1 MKDRDLISVYRDL
14 LAHYGPRH
22 WWPADTPFE
31 VMVGAVLTQNTSWT
45 NVERALDRLR
55 EVVALEPQAMARLPV
70 DVLADALR
78 PAGYYNVKE
87 RRLRALCQWVV
98 DRGGMEAL
106 HGLETQALRAAL
118 LCVHGVGPE
127 TADDIVL
134 YAFGRPVFV
143 IDAYTRRLFARL
155 GYAQGEETY
164 EDLRMRFERAL
175 PRDAALY
182 NEYHALI
189 VEHAKT
195 TCRTKP
201 VCDACVL
208 QASCRA
214 RLSCGRPAGR
224 RRYLDR
230 KRVKET

>member
-1 MKDRDLISVYRDL
+1 MKTNRLVFVYRNL
-14 LAHYGPRH
+14 FRHYGPRH
-22 WWPADTPFE
+22 WWPADSPFE
-31 VMVGAVLTQNTSWT
+31 VMIGAVLTQNTSWT

-55 EVVALEPQAMARLPV
+55 KAIALDAAAVAALPT
-70 DVLADALR
+70 DILADALR
-78 PAGYYNVKE
+78 PAGYFNVKA
-87 RRLRALCQWVV
+87 RRLQALCRWILEQ
-98 DRGGMEAL
+98 GGMEAL
-106 HGLETQALRAAL
+106 HGMDTQALRAAL
-118 LCVHGVGPE
+118 LGVHGVGPE

-155 GYAQGEETY
+155 GLVAGHESY
-164 EDLRMRFERAL
+164 EVLRARFEQAL

-201 VCDACVL
+201 VCACCVL
-208 QASCRA
+208 RKGCPAA
-214 RLSCGRPAGR
+214 RPSAPHGAIEARQ
-224 RRYLDR
+224 
-230 KRVKET
+230 

>member
-1 MKDRDLISVYRDL
+1 MKVRDLTSIYHDL

-45 NVERALDRLR
+45 NVERALDRLKG
-55 EVVALEPQAMARLPV
+55 VVALEPRAIAALPV

-98 DRGGMEAL
+98 DQGGMETL
-106 HGLETQALRAAL
+106 DRMETRALRSAL
-118 LCVHGVGPE
+118 LDVHGVGPE

-155 GYAQGEETY
+155 GFVRGQETY
-164 EDLRMRFERAL
+164 EGWRARFERAL

-201 VCDACVL
+201 ICDACIL
-208 QASCRA
+208 QACCRA
-214 RLSCGRPAGR
+214 RTSFGRRGR
-224 RRYLDR
+224 RR
-230 KRVKET
+230 VTVIAGE

>member
-1 MKDRDLISVYRDL
+1 MKARKLIAVYHDL

-22 WWPADTPFE
+22 WWPANTPFE

-55 EVVALEPQAMARLPV
+55 AVVALEPWAIAALPV

-98 DRGGMEAL
+98 DQGGMEAL
-106 HGLETQALRAAL
+106 HGMETRALRAAL
-118 LCVHGVGPE
+118 LGVHGVGPE

-134 YAFGRPVFV
+134 YAFERPVFV

-155 GYAQGEETY
+155 GFVRGQETY
-164 EDLRMRFERAL
+164 EGLRARFERAL
-175 PRDAALY
+175 PPDTALY

-189 VEHAKT
+189 VQHAKMI
-195 TCRTKP
+195 CRTKP
-201 VCDACVL
+201 VCDACIL
-208 QASCRA
+208 WACCPA
-214 RLSCGRPAGR
+214 RQSFGRHGR
-224 RRYLDR
+224 
-230 KRVKET
+230 KTAFP